1 MLFFLLFG
9 QIYKKCCSF
18 AELALY
24 FYSAFIFLH
33 YYKETNPLLQKQDIV
48 YFSNV
53 ASCGTMT
60 AVSLPCMFSAY
71 SRKNFDTDD
80 AAYTQN
86 LLDIMQTTGRIPW
99 RPNNV

>member
-1 MLFFLLFG
+1 MLFFCYLGKF
-9 QIYKKCCSF
+9 IKKCCSF
-18 AELALY
+18 TELALY

-71 SRKNFDTDD
+71 NRKNFDTDD

-86 LLDIMQTTGRIPW
+86 MLDITSDCRQ
-99 RPNNV
+99 NALAAK